1 MINSIL
7 EGIPKAN
14 GSKYVLLELVREIRR
29 NIVKS
34 FVCSKLSSSISM
46 YVPISLLEEVDH
58 TISIEC
64 KGAVEPS
71 P

>member
-14 GSKYVLLELVREIRR
+14 GSKYILLELVRETRR

-34 FVCSKLSSSISM
+34 FVCSKLSSPISM
-46 YVPISLLEEVDH
+46 YVPIGLLEEADH
-58 TISIEC
+58 KIPIEC
-64 KGAVEPS
+64 KGAVGAS